1 MLSRN
6 KMSASNSSKTSSKT
20 TAPAPITNPVPVSAL
35 PVVAASIIVETPSIA
50 SEIQAIFERNKL
62 SDLKEFVGR
71 RKCLNEFNMALMYLF
86 HIVQSAGILTTTIAA
101 GYDMK
106 ELVWIG
112 VGINIIASLINI
124 FEKTNVGISKRLL
137 KDIEAIR
144 DGTFVDQSDVY
155 EPPAA
160 KGDSKPLLDEKS

>member
-20 TAPAPITNPVPVSAL
+20 TVPVTTNPVPAL
-35 PVVAASIIVETPSIA
+35 PVVTASIVVETPSIA
-50 SEIQAIFERNKL
+50 SEIQAIFEKNKL

-112 VGINIIASLINI
+112 VGINIVASLINI
-124 FEKTNVGISKRLL
+124 FEKTNAGISKRLL